1 MPLKK
6 LTDVGEITVTEKAI
20 EEIAGY
26 AATHCYGVVG
36 MCEKSKAEVLKRVF
50 GGDSLRKGIKV
61 VCRDGA
67 VRIEIHIKLS
77 YGVKIKVL
85 DENVKSDI
93 TYAVENMTQTK
104 VKDVTV
110 CIDDIVVNK

>member
-6 LTDVGEITVTEKAI
+6 LTDVGEINILEKAI

-36 MCEKSKAEVLKRVF
+36 MCEKSKADAIKRIFVSD
-50 GGDSLRKGIKV
+50 GLRKGIKV
-61 VCRDGA
+61 VCRDGM
-67 VRIEIHIKLS
+67 VSIEIHIKVS
-77 YGVKIKVL
+77 YGVNIKVL
-85 DENVKSDI
+85 AENVKEDI
-93 TYAVENMTQTK
+93 TYAVEKMTQVK

-110 CIDDIVVNK
+110 CVDDIVVNK

>member
-67 VRIEIHIKLS
+67 VSIEIHIKVS
-77 YGVKIKVL
+77 YGVNIKVL
-85 DENVKSDI
+85 AENVKADI